1 MLLALLVEMIN
12 LKPCPLSK
20 GSSPFKRMFKHH
32 CLHMCTVF
40 DFVHLYMHL
49 CQNMSIYS
57 FGKISER
64 LHSTYAYVL
73 MFIQHK
79 LYSNI

>member
-20 GSSPFKRMFKHH
+20 GSSPFKRMFKNQ

-40 DFVHLYMHL
+40 DFVHASMSKYVHIQFW
-49 CQNMSIYS
+49 QNIGTFTFYLS
-57 FGKISER
+57 FDVR
-64 LHSTYAYVL
+64 ST
-73 MFIQHK
+73 
-79 LYSNI
+79 